1 MTNRERL
8 DKFKT
13 LYKAK
18 QGYYITTAITE
29 EDKILGVV
37 FKEVEIVSTKRGT
50 KDIANTH
57 IFYCK
62 VKTIQE
68 YIEQLSPYI
77 VSKVEIKE
85 EV

>member
-13 LYKAK
+13 LYKCK
-18 QGYYITTAITE
+18 EGFTISTAITE

-50 KDIANTH
+50 RDVCNSH

-68 YIEQLSPYI
+68 YIEKLEPYLI
-77 VSKVEIKE
+77 KKEILIE
-85 EV
+85 SV

>member
-13 LYKAK
+13 LYKCK
-18 QGYYITTAITE
+18 EGFTIQTAITT
-29 EDKILGVV
+29 EDKFLGVV
-37 FKEVEIVSTKRGT
+37 FKIVEIRSYKKNT
-50 KDIANTH
+50 KDNAETH

-68 YIEQLSPYI
+68 YIEQLTPYI
-77 VSKVEIKE
+77 EKVEKLIE
-85 EV
+85 A